1 MRHRA
6 RTTKS
11 GWGRP
16 NHGRALRSQHP
27 GGQEPPESW
36 FFGRVAETF
45 FIAGIE
51 GSDRSLLL
59 VYDGDADY
67 ENLKDQTM
75 EGVCEEI
82 NSRHRSYLA
91 GGGFVFPPKTELQQ
105 SVDEGPAS
113 YRQLMILCTVLAVII
128 DLLDGAVL
136 A

>member
-1 MRHRA
+1 MVVHCDLS
-6 RTTKS
+6 TQEVK
-11 GWGRP
+11 
-16 NHGRALRSQHP
+16 
-27 GGQEPPESW
+27 EPPESW

-75 EGVCEEI
+75 EDVLEQI
-82 NSRHRSYLA
+82 NRAFEAIWRAADLSSRRSRAAAVGRRRSSKLSPTYDL
-91 GGGFVFPPKTELQQ
+91 VH
-105 SVDEGPAS
+105 
-113 YRQLMILCTVLAVII
+113 VLAVII
-128 DLLDGAVL
+128 DLLDCAVL

>member
-1 MRHRA
+1 MVVHCDLS
-6 RTTKS
+6 TQEVK
-11 GWGRP
+11 
-16 NHGRALRSQHP
+16 
-27 GGQEPPESW
+27 EPPESW

-75 EGVCEEI
+75 EDVLEEI
-82 NSRHRSYLA
+82 NSRRRSYPA
-91 GGGFVFPPKTELQQ
+91 GGGFVFPPKLQQ

-113 YRQLMILCTVLAVII
+113 YRQLMICARSCRYYRSSGLCGSGLSGENKSDDRKIQRP
-128 DLLDGAVL
+128 
-136 A
+136 